1 MLPPTY
7 ADHSNPERT
16 LGRSEIARRRVY
28 MDKLNHQFSE
38 ICPRLIDLVSRCL
51 QIVSDLRP
59 SSEKLLTMLLSIKN
73 EMEDLPG
80 DGITKVLEMANIVS
94 IRETKILEKKI
105 VNLQVGI
112 LLPYEIFLDINLNV
126 KNYAIFLAKYS

>member
-1 MLPPTY
+1 
-7 ADHSNPERT
+7 
-16 LGRSEIARRRVY
+16 

-51 QIVSDLRP
+51 QIISDLRP
-59 SSEKLLTMLLSIKN
+59 SSEKLLTMLQSIKN

-105 VNLQVGI
+105 LNLQVGI
-112 LLPYEIFLDINLNV
+112 LLPYEIFLHIYLNL

>member
-1 MLPPTY
+1 
-7 ADHSNPERT
+7 
-16 LGRSEIARRRVY
+16 

-59 SSEKLLTMLLSIKN
+59 SSEKLLTMLQSIKN

-94 IRETKILEKKI
+94 RRETKILEKKI